1 MLKKI
6 VHATFVNRGK
16 TFSNQTIVIDD
27 GKISDI
33 FQSASEEDRNFDGE
47 IIDAEGLLIAPGMI
61 DIHIHGCMGADTM
74 DANPNALITMS
85 NYLVRHGI
93 TLFYAT
99 TVTNTP
105 ANIVSALE
113 NIALQKEKMPGS
125 NLAGAHIE
133 GPYINPKYKGA
144 QNPHFLRIPRSKEYQ
159 SWIQTGIVKLI
170 TIAPELKGMDELIQ
184 YCRRNDVEV
193 AVGHSDATFDQ
204 VKHAADLGLRQATHL
219 FNGMQGLHH
228 REPGTV
234 GGVLS
239 DPGIY
244 AQIITDGIHL
254 HPAIVDLVIKVK
266 GIDHTILIS
275 DSIRASGLADGDYD
289 LGGQTVTVVNGSA
302 RIANGSLAGSTL
314 ALDQAVRNTMEYS
327 GLDFPTVI
335 QMATSVPAAAMNIA
349 DRKGAVE
356 INHDAD
362 LVFFDQQYQVVTT
375 MVDGMIK
382 YKMNLEFGVEKC
394 QN

>member
-16 TFSNQTIVIDD
+16 TFSNHTIVIDD
-27 GKISDI
+27 GRITDI
-33 FQSASEEDRNFDGE
+33 FQSAGEEDRNFDGE
-47 IIDAEGLLIAPGMI
+47 IIDAEGLLLAPGMI

-74 DANPNALITMS
+74 DANPNALNTMS

-99 TVTNTP
+99 TVTNTE
-105 ANIVSALE
+105 ANITSALE

-144 QNPHFLRIPRSKEYQ
+144 QNPQFLRVPRNKEYH
-159 SWIQTGIVKLI
+159 SWINNGTVKLI
-170 TIAPELKGMDELIQ
+170 TIAPELKGMDELIR
-184 YCRRNDVEV
+184 YCRQNDVEM
-193 AVGHSDATFDQ
+193 AVGHSDATYDQ

-234 GGVLS
+234 GGVLG
-239 DPGIY
+239 DPRIY

-314 ALDQAVRNTMEYS
+314 VLDQAVRNTMKFS
-327 GLDFPTVI
+327 GLDFPTII

-362 LVFFDQQYQVVTT
+362 LVFFDKQYQVAAT
-375 MVDGMIK
+375 MVNGMIK
-382 YKMNLEFGVEKC
+382 YKMNLEFGAEKC